1 MYNYIGSMIQHL
13 RKSKG
18 LTQKQLSS
26 GLCSIKQLSRI
37 ESNQSNPSAHLL
49 SDFSYRLGNG
59 LSKVLAY
66 SDCPLGYYVGIEMNA
81 LILLFENH
89 KHKELLGRLEQ
100 SDYLRKTI
108 SQYAR
113 KEMAWLKGA
122 TNHYVKIS
130 DDYDEDYFRQ
140 LIDPSQT
147 TEALLLLPLAPI
159 DYRII
164 NSIIVLHLKSENYLY
179 AKALLQKAIDNFEKY
194 HHTIRDSS
202 YVRFVYNLAK
212 LHCLLDDYEASKA
225 LCEKGIDHCL
235 SNNSI
240 AYLADLYVIC
250 GQALIETDDS
260 AKGESYLQNYVTLR
274 KLYDPDI
281 DYQKTIDAL
290 VKEYGINPA

>member
-1 MYNYIGSMIQHL
+1 MYKYIGSMIQHL

-18 LTQKQLSS
+18 LTQKQLSFN
-26 GLCSIKQLSRI
+26 LCSIKHLSRI
-37 ESNQSNPSAHLL
+37 ESNQSNPTAYLL
-49 SDFSYRLGNG
+49 SEFSHRLGNG
-59 LSKVLAY
+59 LNELLTY
-66 SDCPLGYYVGIEMNA
+66 SDCPLGYYVGIEMKS

-89 KHKELLGRLEQ
+89 QHKELLDKLEQ

-122 TNHYVKIS
+122 TNHYIKIS

-147 TEALLLLPLAPI
+147 TEALLHLPLAPI

-164 NSIIVLHLKSENYLY
+164 NSIIVLHLKAKNYLY
-179 AKALLQKAIDNFEKY
+179 AKSLLQKAIGNFEKY

-202 YVRFVYNLAK
+202 YVRFVYNLAR
-212 LHCLLDDYEASKA
+212 LHCLLNDYEASKA
-225 LCEKGIDHCL
+225 LCQKGIDHCL

-240 AYLADLYVIC
+240 AYLADLYVIY
-250 GQALIETDDS
+250 GQALIETGDS
-260 AKGESYLQNYVTLR
+260 AKGHSYLQNYVTLR
-274 KLYDPDI
+274 KLYNPDI